1 MKSLTPNMV
10 VEIMKDYDYELSREQ
25 AIEIMELLED
35 FKVNDRYTMNDLEI
49 CTDFI
54 VLGKQ
59 SPFVDYF

>member
-10 VEIMKDYDYELSREQ
+10 VEIMKDYDYELNKEQ

-35 FKVNDRYTMNDLEI
+35 FKVNERYTMNDLEI